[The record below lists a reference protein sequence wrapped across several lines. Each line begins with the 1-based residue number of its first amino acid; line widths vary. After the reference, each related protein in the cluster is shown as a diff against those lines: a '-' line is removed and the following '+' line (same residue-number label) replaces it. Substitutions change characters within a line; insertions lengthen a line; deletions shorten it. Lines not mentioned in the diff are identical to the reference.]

1 METLVADV
9 GSREIADVVRTI
21 WEAVFQWDL
30 DELPEGTPEPEMG
43 PARTGFIQVAG
54 VWEGAIVCVAAEEL
68 VREITSHLF
77 HLGPADLT
85 VELLHDALGELT
97 NMIGGNLKA
106 LLPGP
111 SYLCLPA
118 VIEGSN
124 YSICVPSARG
134 VAETS
139 FVSRGWP
146 MTVKLLRGTAGGDKD
161 RNRWS

>member
-30 DELPEGTPEPEMG
+30 EEVAEQELG

-54 VWEGAIVCVAAEEL
+54 VWEGAIVCVASEEL
-68 VREITSHLF
+68 VQEITSHLF
-77 HLGPADLT
+77 RLGPGELT

-111 SYLCLPA
+111 SFLCLPA
-118 VIEGSN
+118 VIQGSN
-124 YSICVPSARG
+124 YSICVPSAQE
-134 VAETS
+134 VAEAT
-139 FVSRGWP
+139 FLSRGRP
-146 MTVKLLRGTAGGDKD
+146 MTVRLLRGTMS
-161 RNRWS
+161 R